1 MKNIPAS
8 KMYRILLNTSSEV
21 GEKMLSRKKINP
33 NNINNV
39 TYVKTDVKYF
49 ITSKLDKVKN

>member
-1 MKNIPAS
+1 
-8 KMYRILLNTSSEV
+8 
-21 GEKMLSRKKINP
+21 MLSKKKINP